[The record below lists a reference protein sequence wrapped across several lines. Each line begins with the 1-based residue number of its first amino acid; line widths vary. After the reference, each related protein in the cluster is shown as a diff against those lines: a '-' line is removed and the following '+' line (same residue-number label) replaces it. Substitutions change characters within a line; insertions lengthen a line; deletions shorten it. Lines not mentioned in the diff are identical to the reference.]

1 MADLNIRDLDYGW
14 SQSGVIQYIDDLKLY
29 MFDNVRKTIE
39 EGEKNVILALDKGW
53 SGIAREKFDQL
64 FKAKC
69 EELINAIN
77 EEYIDLKSR
86 IGDLA
91 YNYAEQDA
99 EMIKD

>member
-14 SQSGVIQYIDDLKLY
+14 SQSGVIQYIADLKLY
-29 MFDNVRKTIE
+29 MFDNVRKKIE

-86 IGDLA
+86 IVDLT

>member
-29 MFDNVRKTIE
+29 MFDNVRKKIE

-69 EELINAIN
+69 EELINTIN

-86 IGDLA
+86 IVDLT

>member
-86 IGDLA
+86 IADLA

>member
-29 MFDNVRKTIE
+29 MFDNVRKKIE
-39 EGEKNVILALDKGW
+39 EGEKNVILALYKGW

>member
-86 IGDLA
+86 IVDLA

>member
-29 MFDNVRKTIE
+29 MFDNVRKAIE

-53 SGIAREKFDQL
+53 SGIAREKLDQL

-86 IGDLA
+86 IADLA

-99 EMIKD
+99 EMIMD

>member
-39 EGEKNVILALDKGW
+39 EGEKNVILTLDKGW

-86 IGDLA
+86 IVDLA